1 MGFLAP
7 LFLALGLGAAVPLL
21 IHLLRRRTGVRID
34 FPAARY
40 LARAE
45 QEHSRRLK
53 LRNLLLMMLR
63 VLAVASIAL
72 AAAQPVSGTLGRLVG
87 AGHAPAAIGIVLDN
101 SLSTSVI
108 ANGRP
113 VLDGLKAI
121 AARAARGTAVGD
133 RIWLVTADGR
143 TQGGTASAVASA
155 IARTEALSG
164 AGDLPRAAA
173 AAAGLVRST
182 GVTDP
187 VVAIVT
193 DGQATAWTGTTDLGG
208 VRVVVYAPPA
218 PGPANRAVV
227 AAAARPPR
235 WTPRGEVTATVQ
247 GTVTPGGSDSTTYR
261 IGLGARTLARGTV
274 VVTPI
279 GDDRAG
285 RDRSAGGVGSISVH
299 AAPPERGWVAG
310 SVEIEADELRG
321 DDARYFAMWIGEPPV
336 VGSDSS
342 AGPFIRSAVD
352 ALVANDRATTGAA
365 PTGSATTGAA
375 LTGSRAIAIV
385 AADHVT
391 ALPALIVPPSD
402 PVRIGAANRALER
415 AGVPWRFGGAQ
426 HGEAAI
432 DGIESAS
439 PTGAAADTG
448 ARAAPV
454 TASLEYA
461 LVPQGSVPS
470 DTLARSAN
478 KPWAVAGPGYV
489 LLASPIDPASTSLP
503 LRAVFVPW
511 IGDLIGQRLA
521 GAGAGLGGAGNGVM
535 DATPGET
542 LHRPAGAEELE
553 APDGALRVLSG
564 ATIDAPVHPGVYFLR
579 RAGGRAG
586 ALVVNPPARES
597 DLTRVAAQTL
607 ATRFR
612 GRSVLAGTD
621 GDEWVRAVFDAHAAR
636 PLARIFLLVA
646 LAALLAE
653 SLLTRRAAVRASAGA
668 AATRRAA

>member
-21 IHLLRRRTGVRID
+21 IHLLRRRTGVRIE

-63 VLAVASIAL
+63 VLAVACIAL

-87 AGHAPAAIGIVLDN
+87 AAHAPAAIGIVLDN

-121 AARAARGTAVGD
+121 AERAARGATVGD
-133 RIWLVTADGR
+133 RVWLVTADGR
-143 TQGGTASAVASA
+143 TQGGTATAVASA
-155 IARTEALSG
+155 IARTEPLSG

-173 AAAGLVRST
+173 AAAGLVRSAA
-182 GVTDP
+182 VADP

-193 DGQATAWTGTTDLGG
+193 DGQATAWSGTTDLGG
-208 VRVVVYAPPA
+208 VRVVVYAPGS

-227 AAAARPPR
+227 AAAARPAR

-247 GTVTPGGSDSTTYR
+247 GTVTSGGSDSTTYR

-274 VVTPI
+274 AVTPI
-279 GDDRAG
+279 GDDRGA
-285 RDRSAGGVGSISVH
+285 RDRPAGGVGAISVH

-321 DDARYFAMWIGEPPV
+321 DDARYFAMWIGEPPAV
-336 VGSDSS
+336 AADSS

-352 ALVANDRATTGAA
+352 ALVANNRATTDAAGA
-365 PTGSATTGAA
+365 
-375 LTGSRAIAIV
+375 GSRAIAIV
-385 AADHVT
+385 AADRLT
-391 ALPALIVPPSD
+391 SLPALIVPPSD

-426 HGEAAI
+426 RGAVTI

-439 PTGAAADTG
+439 PADAAADTG
-448 ARAAPV
+448 VRAAPV

-461 LVPQGSVPS
+461 MVAQGSVPA
-470 DTLARSAN
+470 DTLARSAA

-489 LLASPIDPASTSLP
+489 LFASPIDPASTSLP

-511 IGDLIGQRLA
+511 IGDLIGQRLV
-521 GAGAGLGGAGNGVM
+521 GTGAGLGGAGNGVLE
-535 DATPGET
+535 AVPGET

-553 APDGALRVLSG
+553 AADGAVRVLSG
-564 ATIDAPVHPGVYFLR
+564 ATIDAPARPGVYFLR
-579 RAGGRAG
+579 RAGGRVG
-586 ALVVNPPARES
+586 ALVINPPPRES
-597 DLTRVAAQTL
+597 DLTRLAAPAL

-612 GRSVLAGTD
+612 GRSVLAATD
-621 GDEWVRAVFDAHAAR
+621 GEEWARAVFDAHAAR
-636 PLARIFLLVA
+636 PLARIFLVAALV
-646 LAALLAE
+646 ALLAE
-653 SLLTRRAAVRASAGA
+653 SLLTRRAVVRARGGI

>member
-21 IHLLRRRTGVRID
+21 IHLLRRRTGVRIE

-63 VLAVASIAL
+63 VLAIACIAL

-121 AARAARGTAVGD
+121 AARAARGATAGD
-133 RIWLVTADGR
+133 RVWLVTADGR
-143 TQGGTASAVASA
+143 TQGGTPAAVASA
-155 IARTEALSG
+155 IARTEPLSG
-164 AGDLPRAAA
+164 AGDLPRAAG
-173 AAAGLVRST
+173 AAAGLVRSA
-182 GVTDP
+182 GVADP

-193 DGQATAWTGTTDLGG
+193 DGQATAWSETTDLGG
-208 VRVVVYAPPA
+208 VRIVVYAPAA
-218 PGPANRAVV
+218 PGPPNRAVV
-227 AAAARPPR
+227 AAAARPAR

-247 GTVTPGGSDSTTYR
+247 GTVPPGGSDSTTYR
-261 IGLGARTLARGTV
+261 IGLGTRTLARGTV
-274 VVTPI
+274 AVTPI
-279 GDDRAG
+279 GDERAS
-285 RDRSAGGVGSISVH
+285 RDSRAGGVGAISVH
-299 AAPPERGWVAG
+299 AAPPERGWAGG

-321 DDARYFAMWIGEPPV
+321 DDVRYFAMWIGEPPAV
-336 VGSDSS
+336 AADSS
-342 AGPFIRSAVD
+342 AGPFVRSAVD
-352 ALVANDRATTGAA
+352 ALVANDRATTSAA
-365 PTGSATTGAA
+365 NGGVRT
-375 LTGSRAIAIV
+375 IAIV
-385 AADHVT
+385 AADHLT
-391 ALPALIVPPSD
+391 SLPALIVPPSE

-415 AGVPWRFGGAQ
+415 AGVPWRFGGVQ
-426 HGEAAI
+426 RGEITI

-439 PTGAAADTG
+439 PADAAADTG
-448 ARAAPV
+448 GRAAPV
-454 TASLEYA
+454 TATLIYA
-461 LVPQGSVPS
+461 MVAQGTGPA
-470 DTLARSAN
+470 DTLARSAG

-489 LLASPIDPASTSLP
+489 LIASPADPASTSLP

-511 IGDLIGQRLA
+511 VGDLLAQRLV
-521 GAGAGLGGAGNGVM
+521 GTGSGLGGVGSGVLE
-535 DATPGET
+535 AAPGET
-542 LHRPAGAEELE
+542 LRRPAGAEELE
-553 APDGALRVLSG
+553 APDGAVRVLSG
-564 ATIDAPVHPGVYFLR
+564 ATIDAPGRPGVYFIR
-579 RAGGRAG
+579 RAGARVG
-586 ALVVNPPARES
+586 ALVVNPPPRES
-597 DLTRVAAQTL
+597 DLTRLAVQTL

-636 PLARIFLLVA
+636 PLARIFLVAALV
-646 LAALLAE
+646 ALLAE
-653 SLLTRRAAVRASAGA
+653 SLLTRRAVVRSSGGM

>member
-21 IHLLRRRTGVRID
+21 IHLLRRRTGVRIE

-63 VLAVASIAL
+63 VLAVACIAL

-121 AARAARGTAVGD
+121 AVRAARGATVGD
-133 RIWLVTADGR
+133 RVWLVTADGR
-143 TQGGTASAVASA
+143 TQGGTAAAVASA
-155 IARTEALSG
+155 IARTEPLSG

-173 AAAGLVRST
+173 AAAGLVRSA
-182 GVTDP
+182 GVGDP

-193 DGQATAWTGTTDLGG
+193 DGQATAWSGITDLGG
-208 VRVVVYAPPA
+208 VRVVVYAPAA

-227 AAAARPPR
+227 AAAARPAR

-247 GTVTPGGSDSTTYR
+247 GTVAPGGSDSTTYR
-261 IGLGARTLARGTV
+261 VGLGARTLARGTV
-274 VVTPI
+274 AVTPI
-279 GDDRAG
+279 GDERTA

-299 AAPPERGWVAG
+299 AAPPERGWVGG

-321 DDARYFAMWIGEPPV
+321 DDVRYFAMWIGEPPAV
-336 VGSDSS
+336 AADSS
-342 AGPFIRSAVD
+342 AGPFMRSAVD

-365 PTGSATTGAA
+365 RG
-375 LTGSRAIAIV
+375 GSRAIAIV
-385 AADHVT
+385 AADHLT
-391 ALPALIVPPSD
+391 SLPALIVPPSD

-426 HGEAAI
+426 RGEVTI
-432 DGIESAS
+432 DGIEPAS

-448 ARAAPV
+448 GGAAPA

-461 LVPQGSVPS
+461 MVAQGSAPA
-470 DTLARSAN
+470 DTLARSAS

-489 LLASPIDPASTSLP
+489 LIASPADPASTSLP

-511 IGDLIGQRLA
+511 IGDLIAQRLV
-521 GAGAGLGGAGNGVM
+521 GTGAGLGGAGNGVLE
-535 DATPGET
+535 AAPGET
-542 LHRPAGAEELE
+542 LRRPAGAEELE
-553 APDGALRVLSG
+553 APDGAIRVLSG
-564 ATIDAPVHPGVYFLR
+564 ATIDAPVRPGVYFLR
-579 RAGGRAG
+579 RAGGRVG
-586 ALVVNPPARES
+586 ALVVNPPPRES
-597 DLTRVAAQTL
+597 DLTRLAAQTL

-621 GDEWVRAVFDAHAAR
+621 AEEWARAVFDAHAAR
-636 PLARIFLLVA
+636 PLARIFLVAALV
-646 LAALLAE
+646 ALLAE
-653 SLLTRRAAVRASAGA
+653 SLLTRRAVVRASGGV

>member
-21 IHLLRRRTGVRID
+21 IHLLRRRTGVRIE

-63 VLAVASIAL
+63 VLAVAGIAL

-108 ANGRP
+108 VAGRP

-121 AARAARGTAVGD
+121 AVRAARGATVGD

-143 TQGGTASAVASA
+143 TQGGTAAAVASA
-155 IARTEALSG
+155 IARTEPLSG

-173 AAAGLVRST
+173 AAAGLVRSA
-182 GVTDP
+182 GAGDP

-193 DGQATAWTGTTDLGG
+193 DGQATAWSGITDLGG
-208 VRVVVYAPPA
+208 VRVVVYAPAA
-218 PGPANRAVV
+218 PGPPNRAVV
-227 AAAARPPR
+227 AAAARPAR

-261 IGLGARTLARGTV
+261 IGLGTRTLARGTV
-274 VVTPI
+274 TVTPI
-279 GDDRAG
+279 GDDRTG
-285 RDRSAGGVGSISVH
+285 RDRSAGGVGAISVH
-299 AAPPERGWVAG
+299 AAPPERGWVGG

-321 DDARYFAMWIGEPPV
+321 DDARYFAMWIGEPPAV
-336 VGSDSS
+336 AADSS
-342 AGPFIRSAVD
+342 AGPFMRSAVD

-365 PTGSATTGAA
+365 RG
-375 LTGSRAIAIV
+375 GSRAIAIV
-385 AADHVT
+385 AADHLT
-391 ALPALIVPPSD
+391 SLPALIVPPSD

-426 HGEAAI
+426 RGEATI
-432 DGIESAS
+432 DGIEPAS
-439 PTGAAADTG
+439 PTDAAADTAG
-448 ARAAPV
+448 RTAPV
-454 TASLEYA
+454 TASLDYV
-461 LVPQGSVPS
+461 LVAQGSVPA

-489 LLASPIDPASTSLP
+489 LIASPLDPASTSLP

-511 IGDLIGQRLA
+511 IGDLIAQRLV
-521 GAGAGLGGAGNGVM
+521 GTGAGLGGAGNGVLEA
-535 DATPGET
+535 DPGET
-542 LHRPAGAEELE
+542 LRRPAGAEELE
-553 APDGALRVLSG
+553 APDGAVRVLSG
-564 ATIDAPVHPGVYFLR
+564 ATIDAPVRPGVYFLR
-579 RAGGRAG
+579 RAGGRVG
-586 ALVVNPPARES
+586 ALVVNPPPRES
-597 DLTRVAAQTL
+597 DLTRLATQTL

-612 GRSVLAGTD
+612 GRSVQAGTD
-621 GDEWVRAVFDAHAAR
+621 GEEWARAVFDAHAAR
-636 PLARIFLLVA
+636 PLARIFLVAALV
-646 LAALLAE
+646 ALLAE
-653 SLLTRRAAVRASAGA
+653 SLLTRRAVVRGSGGM

>member
-21 IHLLRRRTGVRID
+21 IHLLRRRTGVRIE

-63 VLAVASIAL
+63 VLAVTCIAL

-113 VLDGLKAI
+113 VLDRLKAI
-121 AARAARGTAVGD
+121 AVRAARGATVGD
-133 RIWLVTADGR
+133 RVWLVTADGR
-143 TQGGTASAVASA
+143 TQGGTAAAVASA
-155 IARTEALSG
+155 IVRTEPLSG

-173 AAAGLVRST
+173 AAAGLVRSA
-182 GVTDP
+182 GVADP

-193 DGQATAWTGTTDLGG
+193 DGQATAWSGMTDLGG
-208 VRVVVYAPPA
+208 VRVVIYAPA
-218 PGPANRAVV
+218 EPGPANRAVV
-227 AAAARPPR
+227 AAAARPAR

-247 GTVTPGGSDSTTYR
+247 GTVPPGGSDSTTYR
-261 IGLGARTLARGTV
+261 IGLGVRTLARGTV
-274 VVTPI
+274 AVTPI
-279 GDDRAG
+279 GDERTA
-285 RDRSAGGVGSISVH
+285 RDRLAAGVGAISVH
-299 AAPPERGWVAG
+299 AAPPERGWVGG

-321 DDARYFAMWIGEPPV
+321 DDTRYFAMWIGEPPAV
-336 VGSDSS
+336 ASDSS

-365 PTGSATTGAA
+365 GQ
-375 LTGSRAIAIV
+375 GSRAIAIV
-385 AADHVT
+385 AADHLT
-391 ALPALIVPPSD
+391 SLPALIVPPSD
-402 PVRIGAANRALER
+402 PVRMGAANRALER
-415 AGVPWRFGGAQ
+415 SGVPWRFGGVQ
-426 HGEAAI
+426 RGEATI

-439 PTGAAADTG
+439 PIGAAADTG
-448 ARAAPV
+448 GRAAPV
-454 TASLEYA
+454 TASLAYA
-461 LVPQGSVPS
+461 MVAQGSAPA

-489 LLASPIDPASTSLP
+489 LIASPIDPVSTSLP

-511 IGDLIGQRLA
+511 IGDLLAQRLV
-521 GAGAGLGGAGNGVM
+521 GAGGGLGGAGNGVLESE
-535 DATPGET
+535 PGET
-542 LHRPAGAEELE
+542 LRRPAGAEELE
-553 APDGALRVLSG
+553 APDGAVRVLSG
-564 ATIDAPVHPGVYFLR
+564 ATIDAPARPGVYFLR
-579 RAGGRAG
+579 RAGGRVG
-586 ALVVNPPARES
+586 ALVVNPPPRES
-597 DLTRVAAQTL
+597 DLTRLATQTL

-621 GDEWVRAVFDAHAAR
+621 GEEWARAVFDAHAAR
-636 PLARIFLLVA
+636 PLARIFLVAALV
-646 LAALLAE
+646 ALLAE
-653 SLLTRRAAVRASAGA
+653 SLLTRRAVMRSSGGMT
-668 AATRRAA
+668 ATRRAA

>member
-21 IHLLRRRTGVRID
+21 IHLLRRRTGVRIE

-53 LRNLLLMMLR
+53 LRNLLLMMVR
-63 VLAVASIAL
+63 VVAVACIAL
-72 AAAQPVSGTLGRLVG
+72 AAAEPVSGTLGRLVG

-113 VLDGLKAI
+113 VLDGLKTI
-121 AARAARGTAVGD
+121 ATRAAHGAAVGD
-133 RIWLVTADGR
+133 RVWLVTADGR
-143 TQGGTASAVASA
+143 TQGGTAAAVASA

-182 GVTDP
+182 GVADP

-208 VRVVVYAPPA
+208 VRVVVYALAA

-227 AAAARPPR
+227 AATARPAR

-247 GTVTPGGSDSTTYR
+247 GTATPGGSDSTTYR

-274 VVTPI
+274 AVTPI
-279 GDDRAG
+279 GDDRTV
-285 RDRSAGGVGSISVH
+285 RDRPAGGVGSISVH
-299 AAPPERGWVAG
+299 AAPPERGWVGG

-336 VGSDSS
+336 VTSDSS

-352 ALVANDRATTGAA
+352 ALVANNRATTGAA
-365 PTGSATTGAA
+365 PTVAPA
-375 LTGSRAIAIV
+375 GSRAIAIV
-385 AADHVT
+385 AADHLSS
-391 ALPALIVPPSD
+391 LPALIVPPSD
-402 PVRIGAANRALER
+402 PVRIGAANRALEH
-415 AGVPWRFGGAQ
+415 AGVPWRFGSAQ
-426 HGEAAI
+426 RGEATI
-432 DGIESAS
+432 EGIESAS
-439 PTGAAADTG
+439 PTGAATDSG
-448 ARAAPV
+448 ARVAPV
-454 TASLEYA
+454 TASLDYA
-461 LVPQGSVPS
+461 MVPQGGAPS
-470 DTLARSAN
+470 DTLARLAN

-489 LLASPIDPASTSLP
+489 LVASPIDPASTSLP

-521 GAGAGLGGAGNGVM
+521 GTGAGLGGAGNGVLEV
-535 DATPGET
+535 TPGET

-553 APDGALRVLSG
+553 APDGAVRVLSG
-564 ATIDAPVHPGVYFLR
+564 ATIDAPVRPGVYFLR

-586 ALVVNPPARES
+586 ALVVNPPPRES
-597 DLTRVAAQTL
+597 DLTRLAVQTL

-612 GRSVLAGTD
+612 GRSVQAATD
-621 GDEWVRAVFDAHAAR
+621 GEEWVRAVFDAHAAR
-636 PLARIFLLVA
+636 PLARIFFVIALVA
-646 LAALLAE
+646 LLVE
-653 SLLTRRAAVRASAGA
+653 SLLTRRAAVRASTGM

>member
-21 IHLLRRRTGVRID
+21 IHLLRRRTGVRIE

-53 LRNLLLMMLR
+53 LRNLLLMLLR
-63 VLAVASIAL
+63 VVAVAGIAV

-121 AARAARGTAVGD
+121 ALRAARGAGVGD
-133 RIWLVTADGR
+133 RVWLVTADGR
-143 TQGGTASAVASA
+143 TQGGTAAAVASA
-155 IARTEALSG
+155 ITRAEPLSG

-182 GVTDP
+182 GVADP

-193 DGQATAWTGTTDLGG
+193 DGQATTWSGTTDLGG
-208 VRVVVYAPPA
+208 VRVVVYAPAA
-218 PGPANRAVV
+218 PGPANRAVI
-227 AAAARPPR
+227 AADARPSR
-235 WTPRGEVTATVQ
+235 WTPRGEVTATVR
-247 GTVTPGGSDSTTYR
+247 GTVLPGGSDSTTYR

-274 VVTPI
+274 AVTPI
-279 GDDRAG
+279 GDDPNARG
-285 RDRSAGGVGSISVH
+285 RPAAGVGSISVH
-299 AAPPERGWVAG
+299 AAPPERGWIGG

-321 DDARYFAMWIGEPPV
+321 DDVRYFAMWIGEPPV
-336 VGSDSS
+336 VVPDSS
-342 AGPFIRSAVD
+342 AGPFVRSAVD
-352 ALVANDRATTGAA
+352 ALVANNRATTGAA
-365 PTGSATTGAA
+365 PA
-375 LTGSRAIAIV
+375 GSRAIGIV
-385 AADHVT
+385 AADHLT

-426 HGEAAI
+426 RGEATI
-432 DGIESAS
+432 DGVESAS
-439 PTGAAADTG
+439 PGGAGADTG
-448 ARAAPV
+448 ARAPV
-454 TASLEYA
+454 TASLEYP
-461 LVPQGSVPS
+461 LVSQGSVPA

-489 LLASPIDPASTSLP
+489 LLASPIDPVSSSLP

-511 IGDLIGQRLA
+511 IGDLIGQRLS
-521 GAGAGLGGAGNGVM
+521 GAGAGLGGAGNGVLE
-535 DATPGET
+535 AAPGET

-553 APDGALRVLSG
+553 APDGAIRVLAG
-564 ATIDAPVHPGVYFLR
+564 ATVDAPVRPGVYFLR
-579 RAGGRAG
+579 RAGARAG
-586 ALVVNPPARES
+586 ALVVNPPERES
-597 DLTRVAAQTL
+597 DLTRLAAPAL

-621 GDEWVRAVFDAHAAR
+621 AEAWVRAVFDAHAAR
-636 PLARIFLLVA
+636 PLARIFLMVA

-653 SLLTRRAAVRASAGA
+653 SLLTRRAVVRASGGVA
-668 AATRRAA
+668 AARRAA